1 MKDFKIDSSTIAF
14 LRDLKENNNRE
25 WFKANQ
31 RRYEIA
37 KSNFLDFTNGL
48 IAAIAEFDSSIG
60 TLEAKDCHFRIYRDV
75 RFSKNKDPYKTN
87 MGAYIAR
94 GGKKGQF
101 AGYYLHVE
109 PNVSFV
115 SGGIYMAETNILKK
129 IRSDIETYSDNFLE
143 IVENKNFKNS
153 FVNLG
158 DESLKKVP
166 QGFSPDSP
174 VAQYLKLKHITPH
187 HPLEDQDVTK
197 EDAFDRIVEIYRVMF
212 PLISFLN
219 TAIEQE

>member
-1 MKDFKIDSSTIAF
+1 MKDFRIDSDVIDF
-14 LRDLKENNNRE
+14 LSDLKENNNRE

-31 RRYEIA
+31 SRYESA
-37 KSNFLDFTNGL
+37 KLNFLDYTNGL
-48 IAAIAEFDSSIG
+48 IAAIADFDSSIG
-60 TLEAKDCHFRIYRDV
+60 TLEAKDCHFRIFRDV

-94 GGKKGQF
+94 GGRKSQF
-101 AGYYLHVE
+101 AGYYFHIE
-109 PNVSFV
+109 PNASFV
-115 SGGIYMAETNILKK
+115 SGGIYMAESLILKK
-129 IRSDIETYSDNFLE
+129 IRSDIETYSDIFLE
-143 IVENKNFKNS
+143 IVENEKFS
-153 FVNLG
+153 STFVSLG

-166 QGFSPDSP
+166 QGFSSESP

-187 HPLEDQDVTK
+187 HPLEDQEVTN
-197 EDAFDRIVEIYRVMF
+197 DNAFEKIVGIYKVMF